1 MRHWIGAMAI
11 GAAGLVMAGSAQA
24 QSWGVYVGNGAP
36 APYAAGWHDEG
47 ADRMMRF
54 ICSGQ
59 RAHGLENRLDHEVD
73 EGDIDPGTANRIH
86 AAIDGLEDRQRHE
99 CAEGDVRSVR
109 EIGWRYDRIGQWME
123 SAAHG
128 DDGPRWR
135 PRW

>member
-1 MRHWIGAMAI
+1 MRHWIEAMAI
-11 GAAGLVMAGSAQA
+11 GAGLMMAGSAQA
-24 QSWGVYVGNGAP
+24 QSWGVYIGNSAP
-36 APYAAGWHDEG
+36 PYAAGWQDDGTE
-47 ADRMMRF
+47 RMMRF

-59 RAHGLENRLDHEVD
+59 RAQGLENRLDHEVD

-86 AAIDGLEDRQRHE
+86 AAIDGLEGRQRHE

-135 PRW
+135 RGW